1 MQQIKPGDLVDGYV
15 FQGGDYSQKNNWRRA
30 EPKQGQELD
39 GYVFKGGDP
48 SLPDSWLK
56 KDAPRG
62 AFGVVNDNVIEVAN
76 AAAGGV
82 KAVSDFISPGN
93 RVSKAIEGFIQSGE
107 ESQSDQVKASKLQF
121 QAKLANAI
129 DAGEEIGAVLDYV
142 VDSPLLAVSQA
153 IGSFAVPGGAVKGA
167 GLIAGALG
175 GGQKA
180 VQLAG
185 RAGGVTAGAAMGGG
199 DAAGSA
205 YDAVMDTPI
214 EIISA
219 VPEFA
224 QLVEAGKSED
234 EAKQELA
241 TKAARKA
248 AVLPALLGG
257 AFGAVG
263 VEKLLAGAGGYT
275 GGVAA
280 RALKGFVSEG
290 AQEAVEEGVTQF
302 EGNRAA
308 AEYNPEIDPFKG
320 VAGAATMG
328 AVTGG
333 VMGGGVSA
341 LTSPVELIS
350 KAKTADEAI
359 EAAIAAQ
366 DIGIVVQPKTAYV
379 PGEGNQEATAR
390 IESAAQGV
398 QVQPDP
404 VQQRLESA
412 AAAGARLP
420 NNPVNKKIGEIQL
433 AIAARGGVATPSE
446 ASFLE
451 RYGAGKPYDRVAT
464 PEELNV
470 PAPKAKIEAPVSE
483 SILVDGVSNS
493 RGSVKVGAVEPS
505 AFQYDQVA
513 QGKKRVEPVPV
524 SRVDTFIEQQR
535 NTNTPAAQMLV
546 SQFERGQITREQIE
560 QDLDTKANIAN
571 QRVLTPDPVQARL
584 ESAARAGAQGV
595 TTPALGIVVE
605 SGFRRKNPITEKI
618 KAMQAAIAERGGE
631 PTEAEV
637 SFLKRYEAF
646 APAMVPTSMSVPQ
659 TTQSDVASPEPAQP
673 AAANK
678 DWEVFTPDSGT
689 LNVPRA
695 EMPQVK
701 AENRGAMVNFLNAR
715 GVAHQQEQVS
725 ADSLKPT
732 QAEFSREKVEKAK
745 QFEGGDR
752 SILVSGDGY
761 VVDGHHQWLAKK
773 EKGEPVKVIRLDAP
787 IADLLPLVREF
798 PSSTLDES
806 SAFQTQAE
814 AAPAIP
820 VPPTAPAAETMLPAQ
835 PALSAREVQEQAEI
849 RRQAEK
855 KEQRKAA
862 RAVEKTPMALSVGMT
877 PNSAEPVTVKEGVI
891 YIGDEPA
898 QDFETGDDVIVA
910 EDATPEQI
918 RDALK
923 AAGAV
928 GNRVKFF
935 GLNNAGQDK
944 TKDSGTEIPINESE
958 VDPGTGEENQ
968 PQAATSVAITDL
980 GEKIGGARKDL
991 AASGFRAST
1000 TKNKDDRPTWA
1011 RRFEVSQIVAGD
1023 GAGRW
1028 VMRDS
1033 RNKDW
1038 MGQARQVGGSQN
1050 TFASEQDALDAIP
1063 LAAVSLKHRAIPT
1076 GSIGADG
1083 EYTYE
1088 IWRDVTDR
1096 KRVKVVD
1103 QVFPSRVAA
1112 MEYMAKNAQSIL
1124 ETSTTFGEA
1133 NLPTPDRTDRTG
1145 VARRN
1150 GDVEGGDFM
1159 KTFGLRGVEFGNW
1172 NNQSER
1178 QEVMNAAYDGLLD
1191 LAEVVGIPPKA
1202 IGLNGDLALAFGARG
1217 QGLSSAKA
1225 HYERERAVINLTK
1238 MNGAGALAHEW
1249 FHALDHYFG
1258 RQDGKAASQWKINK
1272 DGTRSFDIRG
1282 AENDMASG
1290 GFSRRDSGVREEL
1303 RDAYK
1308 SLMETMFSKAE
1319 QYVEDTTKADQFVA
1333 RSREDVA
1340 QRLDRL
1346 RADLSEQKDPRYY
1359 KRNNKPASAEQLAEF
1374 DTIAKQIVD
1383 GESLEVAF
1391 VQTPDSKN
1399 ALGGRWSN
1407 EALEKLSAIYKAV
1420 RGRSG
1425 FDSGKQSG
1433 VMDRL
1438 RDEMNR
1444 YSQRLQMLAQAQ
1456 AGQKKTKRVPTEFA
1470 MDARQLD
1477 QGRGQDYWTTPH
1489 EMAARAFQGY
1499 VEDKIAQQGA
1509 RSPFLNYA
1517 PENFGILTP
1526 WGAKRPFPYGEE
1538 RKAINAAIAKFIS
1551 VLKTKETD
1559 TGVAMFSRSKG
1570 FAEKVDMVLDGT
1582 LPESEVVGVVRDAPV
1597 LTALGM
1603 PELPLATTG
1612 DRIAKMHYDHGM
1624 TRAEIAALEQEV
1636 QNPVMVFESD
1646 SIPGAKV
1653 VLTSMW
1659 RDGAPVIAAVRP
1671 NVRLKRFE
1679 VNLLASAYGK
1689 DRIEQ
1694 LGRWNDAGLLRYFD
1708 KQKASAWATIGG
1720 VQFPWMVQLQQRLP
1734 ANVIGPADVVKPT
1747 FQRGGG
1753 ADNSAVVELQALA
1766 DGITKGWANAPE
1778 VVVLDSLSNPAT
1790 PSAVRRLNEVQKSQG
1805 ASGEPRAFFYQGK
1818 VWLVAGQLKDK
1829 KSAAEALFHEALGHY
1844 GLRGVF
1850 GKALNPV
1857 LNDLAKRRPELMQA
1871 KAKEYGLDLES
1882 NNGRLTAAEE
1892 VLAELAE
1899 TRPEISF
1906 VRMAVAALRTW
1917 LRNNV
1922 GFFDGLK
1929 LTNDEIVR
1937 NFIVPARDWVRKGRD
1952 GGPSIYRGR
1961 AISGYPP
1968 ATAAASTFE
1977 ALRPTSETIPGSA
1990 RSVDKQAGSDKPEPS
2005 FSRAAI
2011 TESTEFKRWFGDW
2024 KLAQKAIMP
2033 RTASGLEDAKNIAQ
2047 EFVGNEIVNRAT
2059 KLVGMVSGNN
2069 LRKMASQKAGD
2080 KSTSMMDHAL
2090 AIANL
2095 DKLFEN
2101 AVLDHSHPDSK
2112 GEPTIRAIHR
2122 YIAPMFGVDGGLRA
2136 VKLTVKETTGPKEP
2150 NPIYTVEAM
2159 EIESPPSVLSRANPN
2174 ETGIRPQAGMNQSVL
2189 DMLDEVNRVSKV
2201 VDAEGKPIVVYH
2213 GTRPGNDITQFE
2225 TPNNRDGIYFTPDA
2239 SYAQGFTNDLRGDTG
2254 EAGSIYPVY
2263 LSVKN
2268 PYVVRADDIESD
2280 AAQNFLYRGLDRAK
2294 LEKQEYDGAMLY
2306 LDGELDQVI
2315 AFDSKQIKSATGNNG
2330 AFDPSNPDIRFSRTA
2345 DKERASFKVDE
2356 PGRLDNVIYKLQDK
2370 NVDLKRVSQAITK
2383 QTGEL
2388 EDTINAYQKE
2398 SLYHGKAAKQS
2409 KDFLDKQLK
2418 PLLDDMRMRKVNLQ
2432 EFENYLWNRHA
2443 PERNEQIAKVNDR
2456 FPDGGS
2462 GIKTEDAM
2470 RYMKGLPEDKRRH
2483 FEALAKRV
2491 DQITRDNMQ
2500 MMVDSGLEKQSTIDS
2515 MKGAYKHYVPLL
2527 RGESSSYNGRGQG
2540 YSIRGATTKRA
2551 LGSDKPVENIISAL
2565 ADQREKI
2572 ISRAQKAEVGR
2583 ALMGLALENPQDDF
2597 WFVFD
2602 PLLNKDEG
2610 QRTRLRDQLETMG
2623 LDADLAE
2630 EISRQPYTEEM
2641 RPNGKA
2647 IRRPNRKLTE
2657 LPNALAVRLN
2667 GEDKFIVFNQENER
2681 ARRMGESLSNL
2692 DAPRL
2697 EGALGVVGQATRY
2710 FASINTQYNP
2720 IFGIVNLVRDTQGA
2734 LLNLTS
2740 TKIAGKQAQ
2749 VVKGI
2754 LPAIKAIYQISRA
2767 NRSGGIVNGEWADL
2781 YERFQNTGGQTGF
2794 RDMFSTPKERTEKQL
2809 KEALDPTALQK
2820 VYSNTAKPL
2829 FDWLSDYNETL
2840 ENGVRLSAFKAALD
2854 SGLSDEQAA
2863 SLAKELTVNFNRKGQ
2878 IGTQMGAVYAFF
2890 NASTQGTARMLEAL
2904 KGPKGKQIIAG
2915 GMLLGAAQTI
2925 LLGMAGFDDED
2936 PPEFVREKNL
2946 IFPTGGGKYITIPM
2960 PLGLHVLPNVGRI
2973 ITEQL
2978 MGRTQKGVTESMA
2991 GLFKVMIDS
3000 FNPVGSSTLMQTIAP
3015 TVLDPMVA
3023 LSENTD
3029 FTGRNIARE
3038 DFNPSKPTPGY
3049 TRTKANSIESLVA
3062 VSRALN
3068 YLSGGS
3074 DYTKGLI
3081 SPTPDQLEYVISQLT
3096 GGVGREISKIVQ
3108 VGETSVTGEEL
3119 PPYKVPLFG
3128 RFYGNTTSQSSQA
3141 GQFYENLRAMND
3153 HKLEIKGR
3161 LEDGLSTMDYIK
3173 DNPEAMIFRQAE
3185 SVERRIQELGR
3196 TKRKLKE
3203 NGAGPESIKQVE
3215 EAITRVMSNFNE
3227 RVKQMRGVEAG

>member
-1 MQQIKPGDLVDGYV
+1 MGVPFPFLIPMQQIKPGDLVDGYV
-15 FQGGDYSQKNNWRRA
+15 FQGGDSSQKNNWRRA
-30 EPKQGQELD
+30 APQPGEELD
-39 GYVFKGGDP
+39 GYVFRGGDP
-48 SLPDSWLK
+48 SAPDSWLK
-56 KDAPRG
+56 ADAPRG
-62 AFGVVNDNVIEVAN
+62 AFGVTNDTVIEVAN

-93 RVSKAIEGFIQSGE
+93 RVSKAIEGFIRSGE
-107 ESQSDQVKASKLQF
+107 ESQSDQTKASKLQF
-121 QAKLANAI
+121 QTQLANAI

-142 VDSPLLAVSQA
+142 VNSPLLSVSQA
-153 IGSFAVPGGAVKGA
+153 LGSFVVPGGAVKGA

-205 YDAVMDTPI
+205 YDAVMETPT

-224 QLVEAGKSED
+224 RLLEAGKNED
-234 EAKQELA
+234 EARQELA
-241 TKAARKA
+241 IKAARKA

-280 RALKGFVSEG
+280 RALKGFASEG
-290 AQEAVEEGVTQF
+290 TQEAVEEGVTQF
-302 EGNRAA
+302 EGSRAA
-308 AEYNPEIDPFKG
+308 SAYNPEIDPYKG

-341 LTSPVELIS
+341 FTSPVVLVS

-366 DIGIVVQPKTAYV
+366 DIGVVVQPKTAYT
-379 PGEGNQEATAR
+379 PAEGNQEATAR
-390 IESAAQGV
+390 IESASQGV
-398 QVQPDP
+398 LIQPDP
-404 VQQRLESA
+404 VQQKLETA

-420 NNPVNKKIGEIQL
+420 NNPVNRKIGEIQQ
-433 AIAARGGVATPSE
+433 AIVARGGVATPNE

-470 PAPKAKIEAPVSE
+470 PAPRAKIETPVSE
-483 SILVDGVSNS
+483 SIFVDGVSNS
-493 RGSVKVGAVEPS
+493 RGSVKVGVAEPS

-513 QGKKRVEPVPV
+513 QGKKRVEPVPA

-535 NTNTPAAQMLV
+535 KTNTPAAQMLV
-546 SQFERGQITREQIE
+546 SQFDRGQLTREQIE
-560 QDLDTKANIAN
+560 QDLATKANITN
-571 QRVLTPDPVQARL
+571 ERVLTPDPVQARL
-584 ESAARAGAQGV
+584 ESAAKVGSESVAA
-595 TTPALGIVVE
+595 PASGIVVE

-618 KAMQAAIAERGGE
+618 KTIQAAIAERGGE
-631 PTEAEV
+631 PTEAEA

-646 APAMVPTSMSVPQ
+646 VPAAMPTPDASGSPG
-659 TTQSDVASPEPAQP
+659 TQLGSSEPAQP
-673 AAANK
+673 APANK
-678 DWEVFTPDSGT
+678 DWETFTPDTGT

-695 EMPQVK
+695 EMPQVR

-715 GVAHQQEQVS
+715 GVTHKQEEVR
-725 ADSLKPT
+725 AGSLKPT

-752 SILVSGDGY
+752 SILVSSDGY

-773 EKGEPVKVIRLDAP
+773 EKGEVVKLIRLNAP
-787 IADLLPLVREF
+787 IAELLPLVREF

-806 SAFQTQAE
+806 SAVQTQEE
-814 AAPAIP
+814 AAPALP

-862 RAVEKTPMALSVGMT
+862 RAVEKAPMALSVGMM
-877 PNSAEPVTVKEGVI
+877 PNSAEPVTVKEGVVF
-891 YIGDEPA
+891 IGDEPA
-898 QDFETGDDVIVA
+898 QDFETGDDVIVS

-944 TKDSGTEIPINESE
+944 TKDSGTENPVNESG
-958 VDPGTGEENQ
+958 VDQPIFQDNQMQGGTS
-968 PQAATSVAITDL
+968 AVITDL

-991 AASGFRAST
+991 ASTGFRTSRSQ
-1000 TKNKDDRPTWA
+1000 NKDDRPTWA

-1050 TFASEQDALDAIP
+1050 TFATEQEALDAVP

-1076 GSIGADG
+1076 GSKGEDG

-1088 IWRDVTDR
+1088 IWREVTDR

-1103 QVFPSRVAA
+1103 QVFPSRMAA
-1112 MEYMAKNAQSIL
+1112 MEYMAQNAQFIL
-1124 ETSTTFGEA
+1124 ETNTTFGEA

-1145 VARRN
+1145 AARRT

-1159 KTFGLRGVEFGNW
+1159 ETFGFRGVEFGNW

-1191 LAEVVGIPPKA
+1191 LAEVVGVPPRA

-1258 RQDGKAASQWKINK
+1258 RQDGKAARQWKINA
-1272 DGTRSFDIRG
+1272 DGTRSFDIQG

-1290 GFSRRDSGVREEL
+1290 GFSRRNSGVREEL
-1303 RDAYK
+1303 REAYK
-1308 SLMETMFSKAE
+1308 GLMETMFSKAE
-1319 QYVEDTTKADQFVA
+1319 QYVEDTAKADQFVA
-1333 RSREDVA
+1333 KSREEVA
-1340 QRLDRL
+1340 RRLDQL
-1346 RADLSEQKDPRYY
+1346 RADLSEQKDARYY

-1374 DTIAKQIVD
+1374 DTVAKQIVD
-1383 GESLEVAF
+1383 GEALEVAF

-1399 ALGGRWSN
+1399 AIGGRWSN
-1407 EALEKLSAIYKAV
+1407 EALEKLSAVYKAV
-1420 RGRSG
+1420 RGRTG
-1425 FDSGKQSG
+1425 FNSTNQSG

-1438 RDEMNR
+1438 RDDMNR

-1499 VEDKIAQQGA
+1499 VEDKIAAQGA
-1509 RSPFLNYA
+1509 SSPFLNYA
-1517 PENFGILTP
+1517 PENAGILTP
-1526 WGAKRPFPYGEE
+1526 WGAKRPFPYGAE
-1538 RKAINAAIAKFIS
+1538 RRAINSAFDRFLA
-1551 VLKTKETD
+1551 VVQTKETD
-1559 TGVAMFSRSKG
+1559 SGVAMFSRGTG
-1570 FAEKVDMVLDGT
+1570 FSEKVDMVLDGT
-1582 LPESEVVGVVRDAPV
+1582 LPESTAVGVAREVPV

-1603 PELPLATTG
+1603 PNLPVATTG
-1612 DRIAKMHYDHGM
+1612 DRIAKMHFDHAM
-1624 TRAEIAALEQEV
+1624 TRGEIAALEQEI

-1653 VLTSMW
+1653 LVTSMW
-1659 RDGAPVIAAVRP
+1659 RNGAPVVAAIRP

-1689 DRIEQ
+1689 ERIEQ
-1694 LGRWNDAGLLRYFD
+1694 LSRWNSAGLLRYFD

-1734 ANVIGPADVVKPT
+1734 DNVIGPADVVKPS
-1747 FQRGGG
+1747 FRRGTSLR
-1753 ADNSAVVELQALA
+1753 DQDAVAELQQFA
-1766 DGITKGWANAPE
+1766 DSLTAGWANAPE
-1778 VVVLDSLSNPAT
+1778 VVVLDSLSDPAT
-1790 PSAVRRLNEVQKSQG
+1790 PAAVRRQNEVQKSQG
-1805 ASGEPRAFFYQGK
+1805 ASGEPRAFFYDGK
-1818 VWLVAGQLKDK
+1818 VWLVNSQLTGKAD
-1829 KSAAEALFHEALGHY
+1829 AAEALFHESLGHY

-1850 GKALNPV
+1850 GKTLRPV
-1857 LNDLAKRRPELMQA
+1857 LNDLANRRPELMRA
-1871 KAKEYGLDLES
+1871 KAEEYGLDLNTNE
-1882 NNGRLTAAEE
+1882 GKLTAAEE

-1906 VRMAVAALRTW
+1906 VRMAVAAVRTW

-1922 GFFDGLK
+1922 GFFNGLK

-1937 NFIVPARDWVRKGRD
+1937 NFIVPARNWVERGQLAQVVNHNGVAFSRIGDELKALADKAGGTGNQNDLMEISKVSPETATLLSEKGLPITDMFTHVVDMYALRHTLKKHGDVKTEVARGQIPITAEEIAQIPDIIKNPTAYVVGTKSKIGRELVGTIKRFEDGTTIYFEEVRTGKSRLAMVSMRK
-1952 GGPSIYRGR
+1952 Y
-1961 AISGYPP
+1961 P
-1968 ATAAASTFE
+1968 ATKNATEAIQTVLLNVRSDSGNAQIVYPNDQPSQEEGSPAAQW
-1977 ALRPTSETIPGSA
+1977 LG
-1990 RSVDKQAGSDKPEPS
+1990 GDKPEPS
-2005 FSRAAI
+2005 FSR
-2011 TESTEFKRWFGDW
+2011 TKGD
-2024 KLAQKAIMP
+2024 
-2033 RTASGLEDAKNIAQ
+2033 
-2047 EFVGNEIVNRAT
+2047 
-2059 KLVGMVSGNN
+2059 
-2069 LRKMASQKAGD
+2069 
-2080 KSTSMMDHAL
+2080 
-2090 AIANL
+2090 
-2095 DKLFEN
+2095 
-2101 AVLDHSHPDSK
+2101 
-2112 GEPTIRAIHR
+2112 
-2122 YIAPMFGVDGGLRA
+2122 
-2136 VKLTVKETTGPKEP
+2136 
-2150 NPIYTVEAM
+2150 
-2159 EIESPPSVLSRANPN
+2159 
-2174 ETGIRPQAGMNQSVL
+2174 
-2189 DMLDEVNRVSKV
+2189 
-2201 VDAEGKPIVVYH
+2201 
-2213 GTRPGNDITQFE
+2213 
-2225 TPNNRDGIYFTPDA
+2225 
-2239 SYAQGFTNDLRGDTG
+2239 
-2254 EAGSIYPVY
+2254 
-2263 LSVKN
+2263 
-2268 PYVVRADDIESD
+2268 
-2280 AAQNFLYRGLDRAK
+2280 
-2294 LEKQEYDGAMLY
+2294 
-2306 LDGELDQVI
+2306 
-2315 AFDSKQIKSATGNNG
+2315 
-2330 AFDPSNPDIRFSRTA
+2330 
-2345 DKERASFKVDE
+2345 ERASFKVEDT
-2356 PGRLDNVIYKLQDK
+2356 GKLDNIIYKLQDK
-2370 NVDLKRVSQAITK
+2370 NVDLKRVTQAITK

-2418 PLLDDMRMRKVNLQ
+2418 PLLDEMRMRKINLQ

-2443 PERNEQIAKVNDR
+2443 GERNEQIAKVNDR
-2456 FPDGGS
+2456 FPDAGS
-2462 GIKTEDAM
+2462 GIKTGDAM
-2470 RYMKGLPEDKRRH
+2470 RYLKGLPDDKRRH

-2500 MMVDSGLEKQSTIDS
+2500 MMVDSGLEKQATIDS
-2515 MKGAYKHYVPLL
+2515 MKGAYKYYVPLL
-2527 RGESSSYNGRGQG
+2527 RGESSSYTGKGQG

-2572 ISRAQKAEVGR
+2572 ISRSQKAEVGR
-2583 ALMGLALENPQDDF
+2583 ALMGMALENPQDDF

-2630 EISRQPYTEEM
+2630 EISRQPYEEYM
-2641 RPNGKA
+2641 ASNGKVA
-2647 IRRPNRKLTE
+2647 RRPSRRLTD
-2657 LPNALAVRLN
+2657 LPNALAVRVN
-2667 GEDKFIVFNQENER
+2667 GEDKYIVFNAENDR

-2692 DAPRL
+2692 DTPRL
-2697 EGALGVVGQATRY
+2697 EGAISVVAVASRY

-2720 IFGIVNLVRDTQGA
+2720 IFGVVNLVRDTQGA
-2734 LLNLTS
+2734 LFNLTS

-2767 NRSGGIVNGEWADL
+2767 NRSGGIVTGEWADL
-2781 YERFQNTGGQTGF
+2781 YDRFQNTGGQTGF

-2809 KEALDPTALQK
+2809 KEALDPNALQK
-2820 VYSNTAKPL
+2820 VFSKTAKPV

-2878 IGTQMGAVYAFF
+2878 VGAQMGAVYAFF
-2890 NASTQGTARMLEAL
+2890 NASTQGTARMIEAL

-2960 PLGLHVLPNVGRI
+2960 PLGLHVLPNIGRI

-2978 MGRTQKGVTESMA
+2978 TGRSQKSVAESVG
-2991 GLFKVMIDS
+2991 GLFNVVVDS
-3000 FNPVGSSTLMQTIAP
+3000 FNPVGSSTLLQTMAP
-3015 TVLDPMVA
+3015 TVLDPLVA

-3049 TRTKANSIESLVA
+3049 TRSKTNSIESLVPVA
-3062 VSRALN
+3062 RALN

-3081 SPTPDQLEYVISQLT
+3081 SPTPDQIEYVISQLT
-3096 GGVGREISKIVQ
+3096 GGVGREVSKVVQ

-3119 PPYKVPLFG
+3119 PPYKVPLLG

-3161 LEDGLSTMDYIK
+3161 LEDGLSAMDYIK

-3185 SVERRIQELGR
+3185 SVERSIQELGR

-3203 NGAGPESIKQVE
+3203 NGAGPESMKQVE
-3215 EAITRVMSNFNE
+3215 EAITRVMSSFNE
-3227 RVKQMRGVEAG
+3227 RVKQLRGVEAE

>member
-15 FQGGDYSQKNNWRRA
+15 FQGGDLSQKNSWRKA
-30 EPKQGQELD
+30 APKPGEELD

-48 SLPDSWLK
+48 GLSDSWLK

-62 AFGVVNDNVIEVAN
+62 AFGVVNDNMIEVAN

-121 QAKLANAI
+121 QNALANAI
-129 DAGEEIGAVLDYV
+129 DAGEEIGAVLDYIA
-142 VDSPLLAVSQA
+142 DSPLLAVSQA
-153 IGSFAVPGGAVKGA
+153 VGSFAVPGAAVKGA

-185 RAGGVTAGAAMGGG
+185 RAGGVAAGAAMGGG

-205 YDAVMDTPI
+205 YDAVMDTPT

-224 QLVEAGKSED
+224 SLIEAGKSED

-280 RALKGFVSEG
+280 RALKGFASEG

-302 EGNRAA
+302 EGSRAA
-308 AEYNPEIDPFKG
+308 SAYNPEIDPFKG
-320 VAGAATMG
+320 VAGAAAMG

-341 LTSPVELIS
+341 FTSPVDLVS
-350 KAKTADEAI
+350 KATTADEAI

-366 DIGIVVQPKTAYV
+366 DIGITVAPKTNYV
-379 PGEGNQEATAR
+379 PADGNQEATAR
-390 IESAAQGV
+390 IEGAAQGV
-398 QVQPDP
+398 LVEPDP
-404 VQQRLESA
+404 VQQRLENA

-420 NNPVNKKIGEIQL
+420 ANPINKKIGEIQQ
-433 AIAARGGVATPSE
+433 AIAARGGVATPIE

-470 PAPKAKIEAPVSE
+470 PEPRAKLQTPVSD
-483 SILVDGVSNS
+483 SIFVDSASNS
-493 RGSVKVGAVEPS
+493 RGAVKVGAAEPS
-505 AFQYDQVA
+505 AFQYDQAA
-513 QGKKRVEPVPV
+513 QGQKRPEPVPTT
-524 SRVDTFIEQQR
+524 RVDSFIEQQR
-535 NTNTPAAQMLV
+535 KINTPAAQMLV
-546 SQFERGQITREQIE
+546 GQFDRGELTREQIE
-560 QDLDTKANIAN
+560 QDLATKTNIAN

-584 ESAARAGAQGV
+584 ESAAREGAT
-595 TTPALGIVVE
+595 TTPADGIVIE
-605 SGFRRKNPITEKI
+605 QGFRRKNPITEKI
-618 KAMQAAIAERGGE
+618 KAMRDAISERGGE
-631 PTEAEV
+631 PTEAEA
-637 SFLKRYEAF
+637 SFLKRYETF
-646 APAMVPTSMSVPQ
+646 APAMVPTSVSVPQ
-659 TTQSDVASPEPAQP
+659 TTQSAVGSPEPAQP

-678 DWEVFTPDSGT
+678 DWEVFTPDTGT

-715 GVAHQQEQVS
+715 GVAHQQEEVS

-752 SILVSGDGY
+752 SILVSADGY

-773 EKGEPVKVIRLDAP
+773 EKGEPVKAIRLDAP

-798 PSSTLDES
+798 PSSTVDES
-806 SAFQTQAE
+806 SAAVDGGASQFVVNNPADGAPQTDLSSAD
-814 AAPAIP
+814 APQ
-820 VPPTAPAAETMLPAQ
+820 PAARVDQPSSNPAKAPSPENQAPRQEPEQSGTEQVQPAQ
-835 PALSAREVQEQAEI
+835 PTLSAREAQELAEV

-862 RAVEKTPMALSVGMT
+862 RAVEKAPMALSVGMM
-877 PNSAEPVTVKEGVI
+877 PNSAEPVTVKEGVVF
-891 YIGDEPA
+891 IGDEPA

-944 TKDSGTEIPINESE
+944 TKDSGTENPLNESRPE
-958 VDPGTGEENQ
+958 TPSQPPLFSRGTG
-968 PQAATSVAITDL
+968 
-980 GEKIGGARKDL
+980 
-991 AASGFRAST
+991 
-1000 TKNKDDRPTWA
+1000 
-1011 RRFEVSQIVAGD
+1011 
-1023 GAGRW
+1023 
-1028 VMRDS
+1028 
-1033 RNKDW
+1033 
-1038 MGQARQVGGSQN
+1038 
-1050 TFASEQDALDAIP
+1050 
-1063 LAAVSLKHRAIPT
+1063 
-1076 GSIGADG
+1076 
-1083 EYTYE
+1083 
-1088 IWRDVTDR
+1088 
-1096 KRVKVVD
+1096 
-1103 QVFPSRVAA
+1103 
-1112 MEYMAKNAQSIL
+1112 
-1124 ETSTTFGEA
+1124 
-1133 NLPTPDRTDRTG
+1133 
-1145 VARRN
+1145 
-1150 GDVEGGDFM
+1150 
-1159 KTFGLRGVEFGNW
+1159 
-1172 NNQSER
+1172 
-1178 QEVMNAAYDGLLD
+1178 
-1191 LAEVVGIPPKA
+1191 
-1202 IGLNGDLALAFGARG
+1202 
-1217 QGLSSAKA
+1217 
-1225 HYERERAVINLTK
+1225 
-1238 MNGAGALAHEW
+1238 
-1249 FHALDHYFG
+1249 
-1258 RQDGKAASQWKINK
+1258 
-1272 DGTRSFDIRG
+1272 
-1282 AENDMASG
+1282 
-1290 GFSRRDSGVREEL
+1290 FS
-1303 RDAYK
+1303 
-1308 SLMETMFSKAE
+1308 
-1319 QYVEDTTKADQFVA
+1319 
-1333 RSREDVA
+1333 
-1340 QRLDRL
+1340 
-1346 RADLSEQKDPRYY
+1346 
-1359 KRNNKPASAEQLAEF
+1359 
-1374 DTIAKQIVD
+1374 
-1383 GESLEVAF
+1383 
-1391 VQTPDSKN
+1391 
-1399 ALGGRWSN
+1399 
-1407 EALEKLSAIYKAV
+1407 
-1420 RGRSG
+1420 
-1425 FDSGKQSG
+1425 
-1433 VMDRL
+1433 
-1438 RDEMNR
+1438 
-1444 YSQRLQMLAQAQ
+1444 
-1456 AGQKKTKRVPTEFA
+1456 
-1470 MDARQLD
+1470 
-1477 QGRGQDYWTTPH
+1477 
-1489 EMAARAFQGY
+1489 
-1499 VEDKIAQQGA
+1499 
-1509 RSPFLNYA
+1509 
-1517 PENFGILTP
+1517 
-1526 WGAKRPFPYGEE
+1526 
-1538 RKAINAAIAKFIS
+1538 
-1551 VLKTKETD
+1551 
-1559 TGVAMFSRSKG
+1559 
-1570 FAEKVDMVLDGT
+1570 EKVDMVLDGT
-1582 LPESEVVGVVRDAPV
+1582 LPESTAIGVARSVPV

-1612 DRIAKMHYDHGM
+1612 GRITKMHLDHGM
-1624 TRAEIAALEQEV
+1624 TRAEIAALEKEI

-1646 SIPGAKV
+1646 TVPGSKV
-1653 VLTSMW
+1653 VVTSLW
-1659 RDGAPVIAAVRP
+1659 RDGMPIIMAVKP
-1671 NVRLKRFE
+1671 NAELKRID
-1679 VNLLASAYGK
+1679 VNLITSAYPRSNPGK
-1689 DRIEQ
+1689 MGDWVR
-1694 LGRWNDAGLLRYFD
+1694 DGLLKYFD
-1708 KQKASAWATIGG
+1708 KEKASAWATIGR

-1734 ANVIGPADVVKPT
+1734 VNVIGPDDVVKPSFRRAT
-1747 FQRGGG
+1747 ASRDEAGI
-1753 ADNSAVVELQALA
+1753 AELQQFA
-1766 DGITKGWANAPE
+1766 DSLTAGWANAPE
-1778 VVVLDSLSNPAT
+1778 VVVLDSLSDPAT
-1790 PSAVRRLNEVQKSQG
+1790 PAAVRRQNEVQKSQG
-1805 ASGEPRAFFYQGK
+1805 ASGEPRAFFYDGK
-1818 VWLVAGQLKDK
+1818 VWLVNSQLTGKAD
-1829 KSAAEALFHEALGHY
+1829 AADALFHEALGHF

-1850 GKALNPV
+1850 GNTLRPV
-1857 LNDLAKRRPELMQA
+1857 LNDLASRRPELIQA
-1871 KAKEYGLDLES
+1871 KAEEYGLDLTTSE
-1882 NNGRLTAAEE
+1882 GKLTAAEE

-1906 VRMAVAALRTW
+1906 VRMAVAAVRTW

-1922 GFFDGLK
+1922 GFLNGLK

-1937 NFIVPARDWVRKGRD
+1937 NFIVPARDWVKKGRD
-1952 GGPSIYRGR
+1952 GRPSIYRGNR
-1961 AISGYPP
+1961 GRQ
-1968 ATAAASTFE
+1968 
-1977 ALRPTSETIPGSA
+1977 L
-1990 RSVDKQAGSDKPEPS
+1990 S
-2005 FSRAAI
+2005 FSRVK
-2011 TESTEFKRWFGDW
+2011 STDTKSFKDWFG
-2024 KLAQKAIMP
+2024 
-2033 RTASGLEDAKNIAQ
+2033 G
-2047 EFVGNEIVNRAT
+2047 
-2059 KLVGMVSGNN
+2059 
-2069 LRKMASQKAGD
+2069 
-2080 KSTSMMDHAL
+2080 
-2090 AIANL
+2090 
-2095 DKLFEN
+2095 
-2101 AVLDHSHPDSK
+2101 
-2112 GEPTIRAIHR
+2112 
-2122 YIAPMFGVDGGLRA
+2122 
-2136 VKLTVKETTGPKEP
+2136 
-2150 NPIYTVEAM
+2150 
-2159 EIESPPSVLSRANPN
+2159 
-2174 ETGIRPQAGMNQSVL
+2174 
-2189 DMLDEVNRVSKV
+2189 SKV
-2201 VDAEGKPIVVYH
+2201 VDAEGKPLVVYH

-2239 SYAQGFTNDLRGDTG
+2239 SYAEGFSSDLRGDTG
-2254 EAGSIYPVY
+2254 EAGPIYPVY

-2280 AAQNFLYRGLDRAK
+2280 EAQKFLYRGLDRSE
-2294 LEKQEYDGAMLY
+2294 LEKQGYDGAMLY
-2306 LDGELDQVI
+2306 LEGELDQII
-2315 AFDSKQIKSATGNNG
+2315 AFDSKQVKSATGNRG
-2330 AFDPSNPDIRFSRTA
+2330 RFDPADPDIRFSRST

-2356 PGRLDNVIYKLQDK
+2356 PGRLDNIIYKLQDK
-2370 NVDLKRVSQAITK
+2370 NVDLKRVTQAITK

-2409 KDFLDKQLK
+2409 KDFLDKQLR
-2418 PLLDDMRMRKVNLQ
+2418 PLLDEMRMRKVNLQ

-2470 RYMKGLPEDKRRH
+2470 RYLAGLPEDKRRH

-2602 PLLNKDEG
+2602 PLLNKDDG

-2641 RPNGKA
+2641 GPNGKA

-2667 GEDKFIVFNQENER
+2667 GEDKYIVFNQENDR

-2749 VVKGI
+2749 VAKGI
-2754 LPAIKAIYQISRA
+2754 LPAIKAIYQTSRA

-2809 KEALDPTALQK
+2809 KEALDPSAAQRL
-2820 VYSNTAKPL
+2820 YSNTAKPL

-2946 IFPTGGGKYITIPM
+2946 IFPTGDGKYITVPM

-2973 ITEQL
+2973 IAEQL
-2978 MGRTQKGVTESMA
+2978 MGRTQKGVTESVA
-2991 GLFKVMIDS
+2991 GLFNVVVDS
-3000 FNPVGSSTLMQTIAP
+3000 FNPVGSSTLMQTMAP
-3015 TVLDPMVA
+3015 TVLDPLVA

-3081 SPTPDQLEYVISQLT
+3081 SPTPDQIEYVLSQIT

-3119 PPYKVPLFG
+3119 PPYKVPLLG

-3173 DNPEAMIFRQAE
+3173 ENPEAMIFRQAE
-3185 SVERRIQELGR
+3185 SVERRIQELRR
-3196 TKRKLKE
+3196 TKQKLKD
-3203 NGAGPESIKQVE
+3203 NGAGPESIRQVE
-3215 EAITRVMSNFNE
+3215 EAITRVMSGFNE
-3227 RVKQMRGVEAG
+3227 RVKQLRGVEA